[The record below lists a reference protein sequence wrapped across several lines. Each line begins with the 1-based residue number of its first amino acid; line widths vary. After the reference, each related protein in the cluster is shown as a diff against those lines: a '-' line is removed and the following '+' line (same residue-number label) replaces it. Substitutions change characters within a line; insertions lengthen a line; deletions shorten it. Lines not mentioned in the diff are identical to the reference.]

1 MTHWYVVA
9 TNPNCEKKAV
19 NELRRAGLRVYLP
32 QKTTERVHRR
42 TKAVL
47 VKHRP
52 LMVGY
57 LFVRF
62 PGEMLD
68 RRGVPPFGIA
78 RACQGVKE
86 FLRAINEQDEWE
98 PFPIPE
104 KMVAMIMRR
113 QRGREFG
120 NPIPPKPV
128 IPIEQESVAQR
139 RARLAAYKAGREMKV
154 AEGPFSGFDAIIQ
167 QLLDNG
173 SVIAEI
179 SIFGRPNR
187 VTFDNPEH
195 YLRALDAPREAA

>member
-32 QKTTERVHRR
+32 QKATERVHRR

-86 FLRAINEQDEWE
+86 FLRAINDQDEWE
-98 PFPIPE
+98 PFAIPE
-104 KMVAMIMRR
+104 QYVAAIMRR

-120 NPIPPKPV
+120 NPAPDRP
-128 IPIEQESVAQR
+128 EER
-139 RARLAAYKAGREMKV
+139 RARLAEKFKPGREMRV
-154 AEGPFSGFDAIIQ
+154 SEGPFASFNATIQ

-173 SVIAEI
+173 SVVAEL
-179 SIFGRPNR
+179 SIFGAASR
-187 VTFDNPEH
+187 VTFEKPEQS
-195 YLRALDAPREAA
+195 LRALDETLRAA

>member
-1 MTHWYVVA
+1 MTYWYVVA

-32 QKTTERVHRR
+32 QKATERVHRR

-62 PGEMLD
+62 PDALLD

-104 KMVAMIMRR
+104 KLVAMIMRR

-120 NPIPPKPV
+120 NPVPPK
-128 IPIEQESVAQR
+128 PIEQESVAER
-139 RARLAAYKAGREMKV
+139 RARLSAYKPGREV
-154 AEGPFSGFDAIIQ
+154 RVSEGPFAGFDAVIQ

-173 SVIAEI
+173 SVVAEL
-179 SIFGRPNR
+179 SIFGHANR
-187 VTFDNPEH
+187 VTFEKPEQS
-195 YLRALDAPREAA
+195 LRALDDRREAA

>member
-1 MTHWYVVA
+1 MTYWYVVA

-32 QKTTERVHRR
+32 QKATERVHRR

-62 PGEMLD
+62 PDALLD

-86 FLRAINEQDEWE
+86 FLRAINDQDEWE
-98 PFPIPE
+98 PFAIPE
-104 KMVAMIMRR
+104 QYVAAIMRR

-120 NPIPPKPV
+120 KPA
-128 IPIEQESVAQR
+128 PDRPEER
-139 RARLAAYKAGREMKV
+139 RARLAEKFKPGREMRV
-154 AEGPFSGFDAIIQ
+154 SEGPFASFNATIQ

-173 SVIAEI
+173 SVLSEVN
-179 SIFGRPNR
+179 IFGRPIR
-187 VTFDNPEH
+187 VTFEKPEQS
-195 YLRALDAPREAA
+195 LRALDETLRAA